1 MFSMIDPSK
10 GACVRVLKTML
21 ASLVV
26 VVLMGFFVP
35 ALAQVGSS
43 DNPPDVAPNVIQR
56 DNNTDPEVLGSN
68 EGILP
73 FTGGQV
79 MLFLLI
85 GVGAI
90 GAGALVLRSVGSRRS
105 PASQA

>member
-1 MFSMIDPSK
+1 MK
-10 GACVRVLKTML
+10 VVKTML

-79 MLFLLI
+79 MLFVLI

-90 GAGALVLRSVGSRRS
+90 GAGTLVLRSVGSRRAS
-105 PASQA
+105 VDPA